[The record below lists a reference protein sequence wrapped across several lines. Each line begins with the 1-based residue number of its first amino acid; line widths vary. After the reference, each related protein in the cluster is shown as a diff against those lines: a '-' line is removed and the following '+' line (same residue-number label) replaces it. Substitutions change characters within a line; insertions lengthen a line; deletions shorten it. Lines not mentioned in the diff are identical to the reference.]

1 MKKKRLAAAKR
12 LTRKNRLT
20 AVASLEAGLLVT
32 VLVAYLVIIA
42 AALRDVARTLRLVTV
57 GVEAM
62 EKQTERLGPLVNDI
76 NDTLE
81 RATQALR
88 EGASS
93 STRS

>member
-1 MKKKRLAAAKR
+1 MNK
-12 LTRKNRLT
+12 RLT

-62 EKQTERLGPLVNDI
+62 EKHTDRLRPLVSDI

-81 RATQALR
+81 RAAEALR
-88 EGASS
+88 EGAGSA
-93 STRS
+93 TRS